1 MKLNSNLT
9 ILTEAEMRN
18 TNGGQIIFG
27 PGMHRA
33 AQDAWNVVADV
44 YNNTIGSWFQG
55 VYDGIETALEHTGQH
70 PSSSDEE

>member
-9 ILTEAEMRN
+9 TLTEVEMRN

-27 PGMHRA
+27 PGMHSA

-55 VYDGIETALEHTGQH
+55 VYDGIDQVLRDTKQH
-70 PSSSDEE
+70 PASGDEE